1 MRSKIYTF
9 KADEIS
15 IEYDLFRCI
24 HAEECWRRL
33 SKVFDPQ
40 KRPWIE
46 PDQGTPNEIMETVLH
61 CPSGALHAEPK
72 DASLGE
78 TIPATNTI
86 RLAADGPLYIRGEVT
101 VLDAD
106 DRPIL
111 QDTRMSLCCC
121 GSAVSKPLCD
131 NAHVK
136 ANFQA
141 PAGLLANGEPS
152 TTLEAE
158 GGPLTIKANRNGSL
172 KVTGNFSILDGNGQ
186 VIFTGQQAWL
196 CRCGGSANKPFCDG
210 THKRNGFTTD

>member
-1 MRSKIYTF
+1 MRSKIHTY
-9 KADEIS
+9 KADEITV
-15 IEYDLFRCI
+15 EYDLFRCI

-33 SKVFDPQ
+33 SVVFDPQ

-46 PDQGTPNEIMETVLH
+46 PDQASPAQIMETVLH

-72 DASLGE
+72 DTSIAES
-78 TIPATNTI
+78 IPATNTI
-86 RLAADGPLYIRGEVT
+86 QLAADGPLYIRGEVT

-111 QDTRMSLCCC
+111 QDTRMSLCRC

-152 TTLEAE
+152 AVLEAE
-158 GGPLTIKANRNGSL
+158 GGALTIKTTRNGSL
-172 KVTGNFSILDGNGQ
+172 KVTGNFSILDGTGQ

-210 THKRNGFTTD
+210 THKHNGFTAD